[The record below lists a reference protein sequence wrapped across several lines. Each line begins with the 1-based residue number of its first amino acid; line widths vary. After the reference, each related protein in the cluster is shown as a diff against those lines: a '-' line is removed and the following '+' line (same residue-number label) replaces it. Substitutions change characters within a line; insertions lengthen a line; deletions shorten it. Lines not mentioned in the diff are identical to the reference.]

1 MAHQLPSFY
10 VPALL
15 HQTRCSPIHQAYFEF
30 FAILSSI
37 SNQKTLVLLGEI
49 LKSRPGLLL
58 RLFSD
63 CRGSPQKSFVSL
75 SALISH
81 LQDSSIVWVELVTEF
96 KRQSINGGVLI

>member
-1 MAHQLPSFY
+1 MPSFY

-15 HQTRCSPIHQAYFEF
+15 HQTRYSTIHQAYFGF
-30 FAILSSI
+30 FDIWSSI
-37 SNQKTLVLLGEI
+37 SNQKTLVLLVEF
-49 LKSRPGLLL
+49 LESRPRLLL

-63 CRGSPQKSFVSL
+63 CRGGPQKSFVSL